1 MNQQEFEHQVL
12 ELWTKTRV
20 PLTRSNLLVHTKVP
34 RQKLDRWL
42 MDMVKERLLELD
54 SDDEGEI
61 LWKVR
66 GSARPARGPETL
78 GEINRRSKLSE
89 DVDRLTSGA
98 SLALRAAGIATKASA
113 SAPAEKDKKS
123 LIASGALSFFF
134 GPLGW
139 LYAAPLKEAVPA
151 ILVFAIVCAILPN
164 FLLAYILPMVNIPS
178 AIAGLAYAWSYNREG
193 RRMPLVLKDPP
204 ALPPAKG

>member
-12 ELWTKTRV
+12 ELWTRTRV
-20 PLTRSNLLVHTKVP
+20 PLTRSNLLAHTRVP
-34 RQKLDRWL
+34 REKLDRWL
-42 MDMVKERLLELD
+42 NEMVRERLLELD
-54 SDDEGEI
+54 SDDDGEI

-66 GSARPARGPETL
+66 GSARPSRGPEAL
-78 GEINRRSKLSE
+78 ADINQKQKSKLSE

-98 SLALRAAGIATKASA
+98 SLALRAAGLTKASA
-113 SAPAEKDKKS
+113 SAPPEKEKKS
-123 LIASGALSFFF
+123 LIAAGALSFFF

-139 LYAAPLKEAVPA
+139 LYAAPLKEAIPA
-151 ILVFAIVCAILPN
+151 ILVFGLVCAIVPN

-178 AIAGLAYAWSYNREG
+178 AIAGLLYAWSYNREG

-204 ALPPAKG
+204 ALPPR

>member
-20 PLTRSNLLVHTKVP
+20 PLTRSNLLAHTRVP

-66 GSARPARGPETL
+66 GSARPSRGPETL
-78 GEINRRSKLSE
+78 AEINRRSKLSE

-123 LIASGALSFFF
+123 LVASGALSFFF

-139 LYAAPLKEAVPA
+139 LYAAPLKEAIPA
-151 ILVFAIVCAILPN
+151 ILVFAIVCAVLPN

-178 AIAGLAYAWSYNREG
+178 AIAGLVYAWSYNREG

-204 ALPPAKG
+204 ALPPARG

>member
-12 ELWTKTRV
+12 ELWTRTRV
-20 PLTRSNLLVHTKVP
+20 PLTRSNLLAHTRIP
-34 RQKLDRWL
+34 RDKLDRWL
-42 MDMVKERLLELD
+42 NEMVRERLLELD
-54 SDDEGEI
+54 SDDDGEI
-61 LWKVR
+61 VWKVR
-66 GSARPARGPETL
+66 GSARPSRGARHARRHQSQIEAVGGRGSAHVGREHSRSGRRASRSIGL
-78 GEINRRSKLSE
+78 G
-89 DVDRLTSGA
+89 
-98 SLALRAAGIATKASA
+98 AGR
-113 SAPAEKDKKS
+113 EEKKS
-123 LIASGALSFFF
+123 LIAAGALSFFF

-139 LYAAPLKEAVPA
+139 LYAAPLKEAIPA
-151 ILVFAIVCAILPN
+151 ILVFGLICAILPN